1 MSRLENIATAI
12 ERELDDKDRVREFA
26 LKESREIVRL
36 SKDIIAAMNR
46 KNATKGLVKRMIGK
60 TANLKRRLERHSDL
74 LRAGYV
80 EAAQMEVTEVCVLLA
95 MVNRSMVPT
104 PKDLNVTPEAYLLGL
119 GDAIGELRRV
129 AVDALREQRY
139 EQARERLSDMEEI
152 YDLLTRFDYPDAI
165 VSIRRKKDVGRTLI
179 ERTRGEILVSKGEK
193 DLKDKMD
200 KVIAALGPR
209 EKGTSG
215 KRRQKGRSRR

>member
-1 MSRLENIATAI
+1 MSRLDNIATAI
-12 ERELDDKDRVREFA
+12 ERELDEKDRMREFA
-26 LKESREIVRL
+26 LKESREIIRL
-36 SKDIIAAMNR
+36 SKDIISAMNKMR
-46 KNATKGLVKRMIGK
+46 STKGLVKRMLGK
-60 TANLKRRLERHSDL
+60 TTNLKKRLERHSDL

-95 MVNRSMVPT
+95 MVNRRKVPT
-104 PKDLNVTPEAYLLGL
+104 PMELNVTSEAYLLGL

-129 AVDALREQRY
+129 AIDALREQRY
-139 EQARERLSDMEEI
+139 ELAKERLSDMEEI

-165 VSIRRKKDVGRTLI
+165 VSIRRKRDVARNLI

-200 KVIAALGPR
+200 KVISALGPR
-209 EKGTSG
+209 EKGKRR
-215 KRRQKGRSRR
+215 KRRQKGHDRR